1 MQVAIKPFLLACECK
16 SPKLVGL
23 ALISMH
29 KLVTTNALPAEE
41 AMEMLK
47 AMEQVRSSAE
57 SRVMQRGM
65 ARTGRALLPHM
76 QGLIIPT
83 MCRSKRCGKRS
94 YS

>member
-29 KLVTTNALPAEE
+29 KLVTTNALPVEE

-47 AMEQVRSSAE
+47 AMEQV
-57 SRVMQRGM
+57 ML
-65 ARTGRALLPHM
+65 ALQHDVFLA
-76 QGLIIPT
+76 
-83 MCRSKRCGKRS
+83 
-94 YS
+94 